1 MCIVLQHPLTATGTA
16 VWCAGMCQVPP
27 GVDSSNRCCELSLL
41 LRGWS
46 LGSLPCQTS
55 TRCDTPPAIGCLVN
69 CTDCSR
75 DIKAGEYEGHDCV
88 PSLTPEEEKQAA
100 GLLKRAISTSPD
112 KGIIQLPTGGT
123 VK

>member
-16 VWCAGMCQVPP
+16 VWCTGMCQVPP

-46 LGSLPCQTS
+46 LGSLPCQT
-55 TRCDTPPAIGCLVN
+55 TPGVILLLSDVLVN

-75 DIKAGEYEGHDCV
+75 DIKAGEYEGHDCG
-88 PSLTPEEEKQAA
+88 PSLTPEDEKQAA